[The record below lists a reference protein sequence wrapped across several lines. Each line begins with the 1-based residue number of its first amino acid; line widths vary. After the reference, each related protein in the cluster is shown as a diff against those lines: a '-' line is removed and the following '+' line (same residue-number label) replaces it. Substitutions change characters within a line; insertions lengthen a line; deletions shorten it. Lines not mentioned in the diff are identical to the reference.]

1 MVLWGA
7 IVGFVLGALLPRH
20 PTFGMALLGAV
31 MGAIAGVYL
40 RNAVRAEVRKLLEAA
55 AAAPAGAKTPAAALA
70 PPPAPEAHPAGFADT
85 QPAAVAPPATA
96 APKPLA
102 EPVLVAA
109 LRKLSAA
116 VPPVEFSDRE
126 TPTAASAGS
135 EAQPPA
141 SPPRPGVD
149 LDVLFRRARGWLLG
163 GNTVV
168 RTGVLVLFVG
178 LAFLAKYAVEQ
189 ALLPPQ
195 LRLAAIGAAGI
206 ALFAFGFRLHRQRP
220 DRSGYALT
228 LQGAGVA
235 VLYLTVFAAFR
246 LYQFLPAGAAFG
258 VLGAI
263 CALSAVIAVAQN
275 AQAMAF
281 VGFAGAFAAPL
292 LVSTGQ
298 GSHVA
303 LFSYYLLLGVAI
315 ALLAWKKAWRALN
328 LLGFFATFGIATLWG
343 VLQYRPEQFATTEP
357 FLVAFFLV
365 YLAASLAY
373 ATRHSLTARRAVDAT
388 LVFGT
393 PIVAFSLQAAL
404 VRDIEYATAFSA
416 LALGALYLALGWWMV
431 RSARGSADAERATV
445 RRWLAESFVA
455 LGAGF
460 ATLAVPLAL
469 DGRWT
474 AAVWAVEGAGVFWMG
489 RRQERVLA
497 RAAGLALQVL
507 AGLAFL
513 ESDARSLAS
522 HWPFANPRFI
532 GSAMLAGA
540 AFAIAYWS
548 RGPAP
553 GAPSAARQG
562 AFAFDER
569 RLAPVLFWVGF
580 AWWQYAL
587 AGEIHRAP
595 PDAQGIR
602 VAAIEPLLRLHLTML
617 GWVGSAFVL
626 HLLALPRRARP
637 WAVAATPA
645 WTVVPFML
653 LLALLEAA
661 LHPGPW
667 RAWGWLAWPLA
678 LVVHAVMLRGL
689 DAGLPQR
696 WWSWVHAGGV
706 WLVVLLGGLAL
717 ESAVDQA
724 GLWRTAWAAV
734 VMLVAGTLVLLLLA
748 RQAWFDAVREG
759 GPWPLERFGRSYLW
773 RAALPL
779 AVLVALGA
787 LVVAVHSDGD
797 ARPLPYV
804 PLLNP
809 AELAVALALAACVL
823 WLHRIRRCGLDLP
836 PWSRERHWL
845 LVPAAIGFVAVNTV
859 WLRIAH
865 HHAGIAW
872 DARALFDSFLVQAGY
887 SVLWTLIALAL
898 MVGAHRR
905 GQRAPWMAGATLL
918 GITVLKLF
926 VIDLSNRGGS
936 ERIFVFIAVGLL
948 MLVVGYFAPVP
959 PGTRRD
965 PEPVL
970 QEART

>member
-1 MVLWGA
+1 MVLWGT
-7 IVGFVLGALLPRH
+7 IVGFILGALLPRS
-20 PTFGMALLGAV
+20 PSFEFALVGAIVGAV
-31 MGAIAGVYL
+31 AGVAL
-40 RNAVRAEVRKLLEAA
+40 RKAVRAEVARLLAA
-55 AAAPAGAKTPAAALA
+55 AAAATPVAENAIAASAV
-70 PPPAPEAHPAGFADT
+70 PPRPAPQAQPAGFADT
-85 QPAAVAPPATA
+85 QPAAPPPAAAA
-96 APKPLA
+96 APKPLP

-126 TPTAASAGS
+126 TPTPVSADS

-141 SPPRPGVD
+141 SPPGPGVD
-149 LDVLFRRARGWLLG
+149 LDVVFRRARDWLLG

-168 RTGVLVLFVG
+168 RAGVLVLFVG
-178 LAFLAKYAVEQ
+178 LAFLARYAVEQ
-189 ALLPPQ
+189 ALLPPE
-195 LRLAAIGAAGI
+195 LRLAAIAAAGI
-206 ALFAFGFRLHRQRP
+206 ALFAFGLRLHRRRP

-228 LQGAGVA
+228 VQGAGVA

-246 LYQFLPAGAAFG
+246 LYQFLPAGAAFA

-263 CALSAVIAVAQN
+263 CALSAVIAVVQN
-275 AQAMAF
+275 AQVMAF

-315 ALLAWKKAWRALN
+315 AMLAWKKAWRALN

-343 VLQYRPEQFATTEP
+343 VLQYRPEHFATTEP

-373 ATRHSLTARRAVDAT
+373 ATRHALAARRAVDAT

-393 PIVAFSLQAAL
+393 PIVAFGLQAAL

-431 RSARGSADAERATV
+431 RAARGSADAEGATV

-455 LGAGF
+455 LGVGF

-522 HWPFANPRFI
+522 HWPIANPRFI

-548 RGPAP
+548 RAPAP
-553 GAPSAARQG
+553 GAARQG
-562 AFAFDER
+562 AFALNEHQF
-569 RLAPVLFWVGF
+569 APFLFWVGF

-595 PDAQGIR
+595 PDGQGIR
-602 VAAIEPLLRLHLTML
+602 VAVLEPLLRLHLTML
-617 GWVGSAFVL
+617 GWVASAFAF

-637 WAVAATPA
+637 WPVAATPA
-645 WTVVPFML
+645 WTVLPFMVL
-653 LLALLEAA
+653 MALLEAA
-661 LHPGPW
+661 VHPGPL

-678 LVVHAVMLRGL
+678 LALQVLMLRGL
-689 DAGLPQR
+689 DGGPPQR

-717 ESAVDQA
+717 ESAISEA

-734 VMLVAGTLVLLLLA
+734 VMLVAGTLVLLLLS
-748 RQAWFDAVREG
+748 RQAWFSVAREG
-759 GPWPLERFGRSYLW
+759 GPWPLARFGRSYLW

-779 AVLVALGA
+779 AALVAASA
-787 LVVAVHSDGD
+787 LAVAVHSNGD

-804 PLLNP
+804 PLINP
-809 AELAVALALAACVL
+809 TELAVALALAAFAL
-823 WLHRIRRCGLDLP
+823 WLHRIRTCDLALP
-836 PWSRERHWL
+836 AWSRDRRWL
-845 LVPAAIGFVAVNTV
+845 LVPAAIGFVALNTV
-859 WLRIAH
+859 WLRVVH
-865 HHAGIAW
+865 HHAGVPW
-872 DARALFDSFLVQAGY
+872 EGRALFDSFLVQAGY
-887 SVLWTLIALAL
+887 SVLWTLVALGL
-898 MVGAHRR
+898 MVGANRR
-905 GQRAPWMAGATLL
+905 RQRAPWMAGAALL
-918 GITVLKLF
+918 GVTVLKLF

-959 PGTRRD
+959 PATRREGD
-965 PEPVL
+965 AVL

>member
-20 PTFGMALLGAV
+20 PTFGLALLGAV
-31 MGAIAGVYL
+31 MGAVAGVYF
-40 RNAVRAEVRKLLEAA
+40 RNAVRAEVRKMLEAA
-55 AAAPAGAKTPAAALA
+55 TATPAVAKTAAAASAVSSQ
-70 PPPAPEAHPAGFADT
+70 PAPEAPAGGFADT
-85 QPAAVAPPATA
+85 QPVPAAPPPVAT
-96 APKPLA
+96 PRPPP
-102 EPVLVAA
+102 EPVLLAA

-116 VPPVEFSDRE
+116 APPVEFPNRAA
-126 TPTAASAGS
+126 PTADS
-135 EAQPPA
+135 EAQPSA
-141 SPPRPGVD
+141 SPPGSSLD
-149 LDVLFRRARGWLLG
+149 LDAVFRRARDWLLG

-178 LAFLAKYAVEQ
+178 LAFLARYAVEQ

-195 LRLAAIGAAGI
+195 LRLAAIAAAGI

-220 DRSGYALT
+220 DRGGYALT
-228 LQGAGVA
+228 LQGAGAA

-258 VLGAI
+258 ALAVI
-263 CALSAVIAVAQN
+263 CALSAFIAVAQN
-275 AQAMAF
+275 TQAMAF
-281 VGFAGAFAAPL
+281 IGFAGAFAAPL

-328 LLGFFATFGIATLWG
+328 LLGFFATFGIATFWG

-373 ATRHSLTARRAVDAT
+373 ATRHALAARRAVDAT

-393 PIVAFSLQAAL
+393 PIVAFGLQAAL
-404 VRDIEYATAFSA
+404 VRGIEYATAFSA

-431 RSARGSADAERATV
+431 RAARGSADAERATV

-489 RRQERVLA
+489 RRQERALA

-522 HWPFANPRFI
+522 HWPVANPRFI

-548 RGPAP
+548 RGPVT
-553 GAPSAARQG
+553 GAPAAARQG

-580 AWWQYAL
+580 VWWQYAL

-617 GWVGSAFVL
+617 GWVGSAFAL

-637 WAVAATPA
+637 WPVAATPA

-653 LLALLEAA
+653 LMALVEWA
-661 LHPGPW
+661 LHPGPF

-678 LVVHAVMLRGL
+678 LVLHAVMLRGL
-689 DAGLPQR
+689 DGGPPQR

-717 ESAVDQA
+717 ESAVDEA

-748 RQAWFDAVREG
+748 RQAWFDAAREG
-759 GPWPLERFGRSYLW
+759 GPWPLARFGRSYLW

-779 AVLVALGA
+779 AALVALGA
-787 LVVAVHSDGD
+787 LAVAVHSDGD
-797 ARPLPYV
+797 AWPLPYV

-823 WLHRIRRCGLDLP
+823 WLHRIRRCDLELP
-836 PWSRERHWL
+836 PWSRERHWV
-845 LVPAAIGFVAVNTV
+845 LVPAAIGFIAINTV
-859 WLRIAH
+859 WLRIVH
-865 HHAGIAW
+865 HQAGIAW
-872 DARALFDSFLVQAGY
+872 DGRALFDSFLVQAGY

-905 GQRAPWMAGATLL
+905 GERAPWMAGATLL

-959 PGTRRD
+959 PATRRD

>member
-1 MVLWGA
+1 MVLWGT
-7 IVGFVLGALLPRH
+7 IVGFILGALLPRD
-20 PTFGMALLGAV
+20 PTFGLALLGAV
-31 MGAIAGVYL
+31 TGAIAGVYF
-40 RNAVRAEVRKLLEAA
+40 RNAVRAEVRKMLAA
-55 AAAPAGAKTPAAALA
+55 AAAGPAVASPTRAAAVA
-70 PPPAPEAHPAGFADT
+70 SQPAPDASAGGFADT
-85 QPAAVAPPATA
+85 QPVAAASPPVARPGALP
-96 APKPLA
+96 
-102 EPVLVAA
+102 EPVLLAA

-116 VPPVEFSDRE
+116 APPVEFPDR
-126 TPTAASAGS
+126 AAPAADS
-135 EAQPPA
+135 EAQPA
-141 SPPRPGVD
+141 VGPPGRGID
-149 LDVLFRRARGWLLG
+149 LDVLFQRARGWLFG

-168 RTGVLVLFVG
+168 RAGVLVLFVG
-178 LAFLAKYAVEQ
+178 LAFLARYAVEQ

-195 LRLAAIGAAGI
+195 LRLAAIAAAGI
-206 ALFAFGFRLHRQRP
+206 ALFAFGFQLHRRRP
-220 DRSGYALT
+220 ERAGYALT

-258 VLGAI
+258 ALAAI

-281 VGFAGAFAAPL
+281 IGFAGAFAAPL

-315 ALLAWKKAWRALN
+315 ATLAWKKAWRSLN

-343 VLQYRPEQFATTEP
+343 VLQYRPAQFTTTEP
-357 FLVAFFLV
+357 FLIAFFLV

-373 ATRHSLTARRAVDAT
+373 ATRHALAARRAVDAT

-416 LALGALYLALGWWMV
+416 LALGAFYLALGWWMV
-431 RSARGSADAERATV
+431 RAARDSAGAERATV
-445 RRWLAESFVA
+445 CRWLAESFVA

-522 HWPFANPRFI
+522 HWPIANPRFI

-540 AFAIAYWS
+540 AFAIASWS
-548 RGPAP
+548 REPAP
-553 GAPSAARQG
+553 GAARQG
-562 AFAFDER
+562 AFALNEHRF
-569 RLAPVLFWVGF
+569 APFLFWVGF

-587 AGEIHRAP
+587 GGEIHRTS
-595 PDAQGIR
+595 PDGQGIL
-602 VAAIEPLLRLHLTML
+602 VAVLEPLLRLHLTML
-617 GWVGSAFVL
+617 GWVGSAFAL

-637 WAVAATPA
+637 WPVAATPA
-645 WTVVPFML
+645 WTVVPFMAL
-653 LLALLEAA
+653 MALLEWA
-661 LHPGPW
+661 LHPGPF
-667 RAWGWLAWPLA
+667 RAWGWVAWPLA
-678 LVVHAVMLRGL
+678 LVLHAIMLRGL
-689 DAGLPQR
+689 DGGPPQR

-706 WLVVLLGGLAL
+706 WLLVLLAGLAL
-717 ESAVDQA
+717 ESVISEA
-724 GLWRTAWAAV
+724 GLWQTAWAAV
-734 VMLVAGTLVLLLLA
+734 VMLVAGTLVLLLLS
-748 RQAWFDAVREG
+748 RRAWFAAVREG
-759 GPWPLERFGRSYLW
+759 GPWPLARFGRSYLW

-787 LVVAVHSDGD
+787 LAMAVSSDGD

-809 AELAVALALAACVL
+809 TELAVALALAACVL
-823 WLHRIRRCGLDLP
+823 WLQRIRGCDLALP
-836 PWSRERHWL
+836 VWSRERHWL
-845 LVPAAIGFVAVNTV
+845 LGPAAIGFVALNTV
-859 WLRIAH
+859 WLRIVH

-872 DARALFDSFLVQAGY
+872 DAQALFTSFLVQAGY
-887 SVLWTLIALAL
+887 SVLWTLMALAL
-898 MVGAHRR
+898 MVGANRR
-905 GQRAPWMAGATLL
+905 GQRSLWITGAVLL

-959 PGTRRD
+959 PVARR
-965 PEPVL
+965 EPQPLL
-970 QEART
+970 QEVRT

>member
-7 IVGFVLGALLPRH
+7 IVGFVLGVLLPRDSS
-20 PTFGMALLGAV
+20 FGLGLLGAV
-31 MGAIAGVYL
+31 MGAIAGVYF
-40 RNAVRAEVRKLLEAA
+40 RNALRAEVRKVVEAAMAAPARSTQA
-55 AAAPAGAKTPAAALA
+55 AAAPAVSAQPVPG
-70 PPPAPEAHPAGFADT
+70 AHPAGFADT
-85 QPAAVAPPATA
+85 QPAPPPVPTA
-96 APKPLA
+96 GPLP
-102 EPVLVAA
+102 EPVLMAA

-116 VPPVEFSDRE
+116 APPVEFSNRQ
-126 TPTAASAGS
+126 ASVVASAYAEG
-135 EAQPPA
+135 QPPA
-141 SPPRPGVD
+141 SPPGPGLD
-149 LDVLFRRARGWLLG
+149 LDVVFRRARGWLFG

-178 LAFLAKYAVEQ
+178 LAFLARYAVEQ

-206 ALFAFGFRLHRQRP
+206 VLFAFGFRLRSRRP
-220 DRSGYALT
+220 DRGGYALT

-258 VLGAI
+258 ALGTI

-281 VGFAGAFAAPL
+281 AGFAGAFAAPL

-315 ALLAWKKAWRALN
+315 ATLAWRKAWRALN

-343 VLQYRPEQFATTEP
+343 VLQYRPGQFATTEP

-365 YLAASLAY
+365 YLAASLLY
-373 ATRHSLTARRAVDAT
+373 ATRHNLAARRAVDAT

-404 VRDIEYATAFSA
+404 VRDVEYAMAFSA
-416 LALGALYLALGWWMV
+416 LALGALYLAMGWWM
-431 RSARGSADAERATV
+431 ARAARACTDPERATV

-474 AAVWAVEGAGVFWMG
+474 AAVWAVEGAGVYWMG
-489 RRQERVLA
+489 RRQERLLA
-497 RAAGLALQVL
+497 RAAGLVLQVL

-513 ESDARSLAS
+513 ESDARSVAS
-522 HWPFANPRFI
+522 HWPFANPRFV
-532 GSAMLAGA
+532 GSALLAGA
-540 AFAIAYWS
+540 ALAIAHWS
-548 RGPAP
+548 REPAP
-553 GAPSAARQG
+553 GAREAARQG
-562 AFAFDER
+562 AFSWNERELVAF
-569 RLAPVLFWVGF
+569 LFWVGF

-595 PDAQGIR
+595 PDAQGIPMPLL
-602 VAAIEPLLRLHLTML
+602 EPLLRLHLTMF
-617 GWVGSAFVL
+617 GWVGSAFAV
-626 HLLALPRRARP
+626 HLMALPRRARP
-637 WAVAATPA
+637 WPVAATPA
-645 WTVVPFML
+645 WTVVPLM
-653 LLALLEAA
+653 ALMALVQWA
-661 LHPGPW
+661 LHPGPF
-667 RAWGWLAWPLA
+667 RAWGWIAWPLA
-678 LVVHAVMLRGL
+678 LVLHGFMLRSL
-689 DAGLPQR
+689 DTGPPQR

-706 WLVVLLGGLAL
+706 WLVVLLGGMAL
-717 ESAVDQA
+717 DSAIARA
-724 GLWRTAWAAV
+724 GLWQTAWAAV
-734 VMLVAGTLVLLLLA
+734 VMLVAGTLVLLLLS
-748 RQAWFDAVREG
+748 RQAWFDAARDG
-759 GPWPLERFGRSYLW
+759 GPWPLARFGRSYLW
-773 RAALPL
+773 RAAWPL
-779 AVLVALGA
+779 AALVGLGA
-787 LVVAVHSDGD
+787 LVVAVQSSGD

-809 AELAVALALAACVL
+809 TELAVALALAACVL
-823 WLHRIRRCGLDLP
+823 WLQRIRACDLALP
-836 PWSRERHWL
+836 AWARDRGWQ
-845 LVPAAIGFVAVNTV
+845 LVPAVIGFVALNTV
-859 WLRIAH
+859 WLRIVH
-865 HHAGIAW
+865 HHAGVAW
-872 DARALFDSFLVQAGY
+872 DAQALFQSFLVQAGY
-887 SVLWTLIALAL
+887 SVLWTLIALGL
-898 MVGAHRR
+898 MVAAHRR
-905 GQRAPWMAGATLL
+905 RQRQPWVAGAALL

-959 PGTRRD
+959 PVARRD

>member
-7 IVGFVLGALLPRH
+7 IVGFVLGVLLPSH
-20 PTFGMALLGAV
+20 PTFGLALLGAV
-31 MGAIAGVYL
+31 MGAVAGVYL
-40 RNAVRAEVRKLLEAA
+40 RNAVRTEIRKTLEAA
-55 AAAPAGAKTPAAALA
+55 ATAPAVAKTVAAAPAAASQ
-70 PPPAPEAHPAGFADT
+70 PAPEAPAGGFAET
-85 QPAAVAPPATA
+85 QPVPAASPPVAT
-96 APKPLA
+96 PKPLP
-102 EPVLVAA
+102 EPVLLAA
-109 LRKLSAA
+109 LRKLSDAA
-116 VPPVEFSDRE
+116 PPVEFSNRQ
-126 TPTAASAGS
+126 TPAVASADA

-141 SPPRPGVD
+141 SPPGRGID
-149 LDVLFRRARGWLLG
+149 LDVAFRRARGWLLG

-168 RTGVLVLFVG
+168 RAGVLVLFVG

-206 ALFAFGFRLHRQRP
+206 ALFAFGFHLHRTRP

-258 VLGAI
+258 ALAVI
-263 CALSAVIAVAQN
+263 CALSAFIAVAQDT
-275 AQAMAF
+275 QAMAF
-281 VGFAGAFAAPL
+281 IGFAGAFAAPL

-315 ALLAWKKAWRALN
+315 ATLAWAKAWRALN

-365 YLAASLAY
+365 YLVASLAY
-373 ATRHSLTARRAVDAT
+373 ATRHSLAARRAVDAT

-393 PIVAFSLQAAL
+393 PIVAFGLQAAL
-404 VRDIEYATAFSA
+404 VREIEYAAAFSA
-416 LALGALYLALGWWMV
+416 LALGALYLALGWWMW
-431 RSARGSADAERATV
+431 RSARAAGDAEDATV

-455 LGAGF
+455 LGVGF

-548 RGPAP
+548 REPAP
-553 GAPSAARQG
+553 GAVRQG
-562 AFAFDER
+562 AFALNEHQF
-569 RLAPVLFWVGF
+569 APFLFWVGF

-587 AGEIHRAP
+587 VGEIHRAP

-602 VAAIEPLLRLHLTML
+602 VAVLEPLLRLHLTML
-617 GWVGSAFVL
+617 GWVGSAFIL
-626 HLLALPRRARP
+626 HRLALPGRARP
-637 WAVAATPA
+637 WSVAATPA
-645 WTVVPFML
+645 WTVVPFMVVM
-653 LLALLEAA
+653 ALLEVAV
-661 LHPGPW
+661 HPGPF
-667 RAWGWLAWPLA
+667 RAWGWLGWPLA
-678 LVVHAVMLRGL
+678 LVLHAVMLRAL
-689 DAGLPQR
+689 DGRPPQR
-696 WWSWVHAGGV
+696 WWLWVHASGV

-717 ESAVDQA
+717 ESTIAQA
-724 GLWRTAWAAV
+724 GLWQTAWAAV
-734 VMLVAGTLVLLLLA
+734 VMLVAGTLVLLLLS
-748 RQAWFDAVREG
+748 RRAWFAAAREG
-759 GPWPLERFGRSYLW
+759 GPWPLARFGRSYLW
-773 RAALPL
+773 RGALPL

-787 LVVAVHSDGD
+787 LAVAVHSDGD

-823 WLHRIRRCGLDLP
+823 WLQRIRGCDLP
-836 PWSRERHWL
+836 LPDWSRERHWL
-845 LVPAAIGFVAVNTV
+845 LVPAAIGFVALNTV
-859 WLRIAH
+859 WLRIVH

-887 SVLWTLIALAL
+887 SVLWTLLALAL
-898 MVGAHRR
+898 MVGANRR
-905 GQRAPWMAGATLL
+905 GQRSLWMTGAVLL

-959 PGTRRD
+959 PATRRD

-970 QEART
+970 QEVRT